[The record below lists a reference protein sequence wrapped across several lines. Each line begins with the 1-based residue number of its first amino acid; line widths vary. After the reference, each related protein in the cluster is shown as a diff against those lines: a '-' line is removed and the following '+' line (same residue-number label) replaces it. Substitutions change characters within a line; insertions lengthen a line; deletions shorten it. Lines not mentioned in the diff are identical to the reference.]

1 MSRLPAGVPV
11 VKTKMPHQSKGGEM
25 KYLLII
31 SASMVALA
39 GCAAQRAASD
49 CEAMG
54 YTRGTPEFSQ
64 CAERQVAAR
73 RERLME
79 MRGQDA
85 AISIQCEKSSQG
97 IFGRNTGRTD
107 CPHTAGM
114 VK

>member
-73 RERLME
+73 RERLLSL
-79 MRGQDA
+79 
-85 AISIQCEKSSQG
+85 IHI
-97 IFGRNTGRTD
+97 
-107 CPHTAGM
+107 
-114 VK
+114 